1 MSQEPAENVL
11 GVVDGGMEGGAGLD
25 PLSVQVHSTQRTTV
39 TTHTQQRVYT
49 YTHISKVVEIMHVTF
64 GRTGQ

>member
-11 GVVDGGMEGGAGLD
+11 GVVDGGVEGGAGLD

-39 TTHTQQRVYT
+39 TTRTT
-49 YTHISKVVEIMHVTF
+49 ESIHIH
-64 GRTGQ
+64 TGQ